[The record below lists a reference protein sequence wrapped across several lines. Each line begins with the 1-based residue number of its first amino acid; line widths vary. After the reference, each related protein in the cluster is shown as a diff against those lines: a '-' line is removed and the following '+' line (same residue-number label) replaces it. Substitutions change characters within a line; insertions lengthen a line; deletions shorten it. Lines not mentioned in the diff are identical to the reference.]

1 MDKVTKG
8 FVIVA
13 CSAVTAASIAL
24 IYTDLK
30 PQLPLEMQVERIVP
44 CVKRSA
50 HKWPYDWSDIERHEE
65 ERDAFTDRCIK
76 STRPVA
82 AVK

>member
-8 FVIVA
+8 FVIAA

-30 PQLPLEMQVERIVP
+30 PQLPLEMQVKRIVP
-44 CVKRSA
+44 CVKRA
-50 HKWPYDWSDIERHEE
+50 AQKWPYDWNNIERHEE
-65 ERDAFTDRCIK
+65 KRDAFSDRCIK
-76 STRPVA
+76 SPRPVA
-82 AVK
+82 EVK